1 MATNETR
8 TLTDEATDALAALR
22 DTEAE
27 LARWR
32 QHIER
37 TIAPTPGRRMEG
49 EVEGVVFQALNS
61 GHIVEASVAKALKHT
76 GAMRALHLAEA
87 SS

>member
-1 MATNETR
+1 MATNVIR
-8 TLTDEATDALAALR
+8 TLTDEATDTLAALN
-22 DTEAE
+22 DAEIE

-37 TIAPTPGRRMEG
+37 TIAPMPGRRAEDG
-49 EVEGVVFQALNS
+49 DGVVYQALNS

-76 GAMRALHLAEA
+76 GAMRSIHLAETL
-87 SS
+87 S